1 MLDIRRVGSS
11 PKAEWTAGVEAKIP
25 TRPAAY
31 GKMLHRHRPFRR
43 SPFTMTQS
51 RDGPER

>member
-11 PKAEWTAGVEAKIP
+11 PKAEWTAGVEAKI
-25 TRPAAY
+25 